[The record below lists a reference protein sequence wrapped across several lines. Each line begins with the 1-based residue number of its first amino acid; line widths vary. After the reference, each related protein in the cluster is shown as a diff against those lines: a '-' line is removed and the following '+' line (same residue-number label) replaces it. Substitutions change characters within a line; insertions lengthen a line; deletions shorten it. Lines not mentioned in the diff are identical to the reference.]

1 MIIYIYM
8 ITYIYICD
16 YMYICKRPLNPLNP
30 QAHLKSDIRPER
42 KGGEEGSAGTDGL
55 VRKSQAPLPL
65 GSSWY

>member
-1 MIIYIYM
+1 
-8 ITYIYICD
+8 
-16 YMYICKRPLNPLNP
+16 MYICKRPLNPLNP